1 MTGLVSTGP
10 AAERRRAPAVR
21 TRLRASVVAVVA
33 AITVWAVLAALLWGF
48 DRSLGTNGW
57 ETVAARAVLLVLALA
72 GLAVPVSALQAL
84 RASLAARRLAASG
97 DAVEAR
103 VAGDRAS
110 NWLWYVV
117 GFSITALAVGGVS
130 AVLTAGVRAVFFDW
144 RVFGLSWPALFDAFW
159 LNIRLFLVAEL
170 FVLVWGLV
178 VAVARMMPGKAGRP
192 VRFLSIVYTDLFR
205 GMPAVLVIFLVV
217 FGLAIADLPLISDL
231 SREQQR
237 FWLPVL
243 ALTLVYGA
251 YVAEVYRSGLESIH
265 WSQTAA
271 ARSLGL
277 SFPQTLRFVVVPQ
290 AVRRVIPPLLNDFIG
305 LQKDTALL
313 AFVGVLEVFNTSS
326 VQRSRYFNMT
336 PVVAAGV
343 LFVIVTIPLARL
355 TDWLIKRDQGRMRA
369 GG

>member
-1 MTGLVSTGP
+1 
-10 AAERRRAPAVR
+10 
-21 TRLRASVVAVVA
+21 
-33 AITVWAVLAALLWGF
+33 
-48 DRSLGTNGW
+48 
-57 ETVAARAVLLVLALA
+57 
-72 GLAVPVSALQAL
+72 
-84 RASLAARRLAASG
+84 
-97 DAVEAR
+97 
-103 VAGDRAS
+103 
-110 NWLWYVV
+110 
-117 GFSITALAVGGVS
+117 
-130 AVLTAGVRAVFFDW
+130 
-144 RVFGLSWPALFDAFW
+144 
-159 LNIRLFLVAEL
+159 
-170 FVLVWGLV
+170 
-178 VAVARMMPGKAGRP
+178 
-192 VRFLSIVYTDLFR
+192 
-205 GMPAVLVIFLVV
+205 MPAVLVIFLVV

-355 TDWLIKRDQGRMRA
+355 TDWLIKRDQSRMRA